1 MAAQH
6 IAFYGKGGGG
16 TSTVAS
22 NVSAALAEAGHRVIL
37 IGCDPQNDSTSTL
50 RGDSE
55 ITTVLEALQQNGSIG
70 IEEVSVTGF
79 NGVLCIEALSLFQSE
94 ECAGRGIGKVFS
106 FFKEIR
112 LFEEYQPDF
121 VLYDLPA
128 EVVCGAFS
136 LPSGEPVFERAY
148 VVSSSDF
155 LSLFTTNNIFRAIRK
170 YTAAGGARLGGI
182 IANGLTATLS
192 ESIVKD
198 FAKRT
203 GTRVVAFVPH
213 STVVIQ
219 SELYG
224 QTIIEA
230 APQSNHAFIYRKLA
244 RQIIENRQC
253 DTPNPLTVSE
263 LRSWARE
270 WGDWIFELEAGVIR
284 EGAAI

>member
-6 IAFYGKGGGG
+6 IALYGKGGGG

-22 NVSAALAEAGHRVIL
+22 NISAALAEEGYRVIL

-50 RGDSE
+50 RGGMD
-55 ITTVLEALQQNGSIG
+55 ITTVLEALQQKSAVKIEDISVNGFG
-70 IEEVSVTGF
+70 
-79 NGVLCIEALSLFQSE
+79 GVLCIEAMSLFQSE
-94 ECAGRGIGKVFS
+94 ECAGRGIVKVFS
-106 FFKEIR
+106 FFRKAR
-112 LFEEYQPDF
+112 LFEEYQPDV

-136 LPSGEPVFERAY
+136 LPSGDTVFNSAY

-155 LSLFTTNNIFRAIRK
+155 MSLFTTNNIFRSIRK
-170 YTAAGGARLGGI
+170 YAEAGGARLGGI
-182 IANGLTATLS
+182 IVNGLTSPFA

-198 FAKRT
+198 FAGRT
-203 GTRVVAFVPH
+203 GTHVVSYLPH

-224 QTIIEA
+224 QTVMEA
-230 APQSNHAFIYRKLA
+230 APQSNHAFIYRRLA
-244 RQIIENRQC
+244 RKIIENRHT
-253 DTPNPLTVSE
+253 DIPDPLSAKE

-270 WGDWIFELEAGVIR
+270 WGDWIYELELGVIR
-284 EGAAI
+284 EGEAI